1 MRVLYVALTRP
12 KEKLIITGAIKRCKK
27 KLEEKRVLLDV
38 SKGQNVNISLF
49 KKYTSYLDWLELAY
63 LNDIEKMKEAIDFN
77 ILNIENIVDK
87 YSAFN
92 KEVQDNSN
100 NIKVFFKNYEFDKDD
115 YKIIE
120 DLLSF
125 TYKKQELTTIQ
136 SKMSVTAL
144 KRNFRAE

>member
-1 MRVLYVALTRP
+1 
-12 KEKLIITGAIKRCKK
+12 
-27 KLEEKRVLLDV
+27 
-38 SKGQNVNISLF
+38 
-49 KKYTSYLDWLELAY
+49 
-63 LNDIEKMKEAIDFN
+63 MKEAIDFN